1 MKEYHCTCPCGM
13 KWTELDSG
21 QGFFDVVKFCPV
33 CEQVWKEIE
42 RYNLD
47 VEEIAHV
54 LSVRTGHDI
63 NRPVLRQL
71 LKCIRK

>member
-1 MKEYHCTCPCGM
+1 
-13 KWTELDSG
+13 
-21 QGFFDVVKFCPV
+21 VVKFCPV